1 VEQIPAAYGR
11 GSSEARA
18 HRDRCESLSPM
29 QAGEAERLIAAFL
42 ATNQITAC
50 PARYALP
57 VEQRPNFGSKI

>member
-1 VEQIPAAYGR
+1 
-11 GSSEARA
+11 
-18 HRDRCESLSPM
+18 M